1 MLANQPRWTIR
12 HRPSCIEIR
21 AGGGSA
27 RTLELQLVARS
38 GQQEVKSQ
46 WVELQCAQGNHV

>member
-38 GQQEVKSQ
+38 GRQEVKGQ